1 MTSRFPTEVRIRE
14 VGPREGLQTSQLP
27 LAAHDLLTLINLIVE
42 TGVPEI
48 EVASMIRLD
57 KVPSMQIAE
66 QICSGVTPS
75 VRTRFSALYLNQ
87 KGLERALQFPAL
99 QNGGWVQTAVS
110 DTFLAKNANSS
121 FDKSLASI
129 PSMVSVFEQSGLTLE
144 GVMLSCTFGCSY
156 EGKIPLHVITEKVSR
171 LLATFSS
178 LNQTLPLLVLADTA
192 GLANPQQVTEVIT
205 AVRSLAPTTRL
216 GLHLH
221 DTRGLGIANAY
232 AGLVAGIDY
241 FDASIGGIGGC
252 PFMKGAT
259 GNIATEEL
267 VYLCHQLGIQTGI
280 LLDKYLDAARY
291 AATLFGDQISS
302 RLLKIP
308 AQQLV
313 P

>member
-1 MTSRFPTEVRIRE
+1 MTTRFPTEVRIRE

-27 LAAHDLLTLINLIVE
+27 IAAHDLLSLIHRIAE

-66 QICSGVTPS
+66 AVCGGLTPS
-75 VRTRFSALYLNQ
+75 ARTRFSALYLNQ
-87 KGLERALQFPAL
+87 KGCERALQFPAI
-99 QNGGWVQTAVS
+99 QNGGWVHTAVS

-121 FDKSLASI
+121 FDKSLATI
-129 PSMVSVFEQSGLTLE
+129 PSFVSMFEQSGMTLE

-156 EGKIPLHVITEKVSR
+156 EGKIPLQRVTEKVSQI
-171 LLATFSS
+171 LAAFSS
-178 LNQTLPLLVLADTA
+178 LHQTVPLLVLADTA
-192 GLANPQQVTEVIT
+192 GLANPQQVSDVIA
-205 AVRSLAPTTRL
+205 AVRLLAPTTRL

-241 FDASIGGIGGC
+241 FDASIGGVGGC

-267 VYLCHQLGIQTGI
+267 VHLCHELGIQTGI
-280 LLDKYLDAARY
+280 SLEKYLDASRY

-302 RLLKIP
+302 RLLKIS
-308 AQQLV
+308 ASHNSI
-313 P
+313 